1 MPFPIFR
8 LGDQPEVVRDHT
20 RGDKRT
26 HFGHL
31 ADRPVRRTVSLL
43 LYDLMAWASRI
54 RGLWAEGLG
63 SFEIDH
69 QFKFDWHLNRQLS
82 GVCTPEDTIDI
93 SSCPTKYIGIVRP
106 VGEQTAVS
114 GERSMKIDSRYFVS
128 GRRQDDRF
136 SVGD

>member
-69 QFKFDWHLNRQLS
+69 QLLPDWLPRRRLRGWTADVRDAGSSFLIAFTFCHLALRRDTGQRQA
-82 GVCTPEDTIDI
+82 T
-93 SSCPTKYIGIVRP
+93 
-106 VGEQTAVS
+106 
-114 GERSMKIDSRYFVS
+114 
-128 GRRQDDRF
+128 
-136 SVGD
+136 

>member
-69 QFKFDWHLNRQLS
+69 QLLPDWLPRRRLRGWTARRPRCRVVFLDRIHVLS
-82 GVCTPEDTIDI
+82 P
-93 SSCPTKYIGIVRP
+93 RP
-106 VGEQTAVS
+106 PP
-114 GERSMKIDSRYFVS
+114 
-128 GRRQDDRF
+128 
-136 SVGD
+136 

>member
-43 LYDLMAWASRI
+43 LYDLMAWASGI
-54 RGLWAEGLG
+54 RVRLWDFAVLRLATSSYPIGCRAGGFADGPPDVRNAG
-63 SFEIDH
+63 SSFLIA
-69 QFKFDWHLNRQLS
+69 FTVCHLALRRDTGQRQA
-82 GVCTPEDTIDI
+82 T
-93 SSCPTKYIGIVRP
+93 
-106 VGEQTAVS
+106 
-114 GERSMKIDSRYFVS
+114 
-128 GRRQDDRF
+128 
-136 SVGD
+136 